1 MKLTVIQRIILGF
14 AALGCLLLLT
24 SFLSYFG
31 LLDIRNS
38 AETVVNEKMPVQ
50 ARIIEFQANALKL
63 ANITTNGFHE
73 RDLSLLNANKTS
85 YEQSEV
91 LFSENFESLR
101 QLLPAESIQGLSQ
114 STAFLNLSQAM
125 YQQREQHLLLENRIS
140 SLGEEVL
147 LIADEASALML
158 DLSYL
163 EGDDPSLP
171 TLIGAG
177 TSIDNKLAPMLSG
190 IKELSASDDGEMTE
204 RIIGDLEYGISNIQ
218 VDKDYIN
225 RLAEDVDDEGLVSLF
240 NEQYDLLKPQLEGSD
255 GLFALQRQ
263 KIIAMDSAV
272 QSNIQAREAL
282 NATLSGI
289 DLLFADI
296 SEDTLQGQNDILD
309 NVQLNVTKS
318 IIISIVGLGAV
329 VGLAVL
335 ATRSITTPLSQIN
348 IGLNKIIDGDLTQRL
363 NDEGHCEFSNLAK
376 KVNELSDSLRR
387 LVGNIHDQELAL
399 EDVTRRS
406 GELSQRS
413 LQQVDL
419 QREKIGETASNT
431 HEVRLKSQ
439 STVQQIGVSLSQL
452 REANNQSQ
460 SMTKLLTESTEQVT
474 GQAKQAEH
482 SATII
487 ARLDENSRNIGSI
500 LDVIKT
506 IAEQTNL
513 LALNAAIEAARA
525 GEQGRGFAVVA
536 DEVRT
541 LATRTQNSTEEIEK
555 MIGSLQSDAQH
566 AVQAIDDGKHQ
577 AHESV
582 QLTQQV
588 NHQVSEITKIVNE
601 LSEINERISHE
612 TREQD
617 VLLEQAAG
625 SLEQIVSL
633 ADEAADSTKQSAAVT
648 SEIEAQMSSLKQA
661 VDRFKV

>member
-617 VLLEQAAG
+617 VLLEEAAG

>member
-31 LLDIRNS
+31 LVDIRNS
-38 AETVVNEKMPVQ
+38 AAAVVDEKMPIQ
-50 ARIIEFQANALKL
+50 ARIIDFQANALKL

-73 RDLSLLNANKTS
+73 RDLTRLKVNQAE
-85 YEQSEV
+85 YQQSER
-91 LFSENFESLR
+91 LFSENFDTLR
-101 QLLPAESIQGLSQ
+101 QLLPTESLQ
-114 STAFLNLSQAM
+114 SLNQANDFLKSSKAM
-125 YQQREQHLLLENRIS
+125 YQHRERHLRLAVSLS
-140 SLGEEVL
+140 ALGEEVL
-147 LIADEASALML
+147 MIADEASALML

-171 TLIGAG
+171 TLVGAG
-177 TSIDNKLAPMLSG
+177 VSIDNKLVPMLTG
-190 IKELSASDDGEMTE
+190 IKELAASDNGELTE
-204 RIIGDLEYGISNIQ
+204 RIVGDLEYGISNIQ

-225 RLAEDVDDEGLVSLF
+225 RLAESINDEGLVDLF
-240 NEQYDLLKPQLEGSD
+240 NQQYGLLIPKLQGD
-255 GLFALQRQ
+255 QGLFALQRQ
-263 KIIAMDSAV
+263 KITAIDSAL
-272 QSNIQAREAL
+272 QRNTQARDAL
-282 NATLSGI
+282 SSTLLGI
-289 DLLFADI
+289 DSLFSDI
-296 SEDTLQGQNDILD
+296 SEETLQGQNDILD

-318 IIISIVGLGAV
+318 VFISVLGLGAV
-329 VGLAVL
+329 IGLAIL

-348 IGLNKIIDGDLTQRL
+348 SGLNKIIDGDLTQRL
-363 NDEGHCEFSNLAK
+363 NDMGHCEFANLAK

-387 LVGNIHDQELAL
+387 LVGNIHEQELAL

-406 GELSQRS
+406 GEMSQRS
-413 LQQVDL
+413 LQQVDI
-419 QREKIGETASNT
+419 QRQKIGETANNT

-439 STVQQIGVSLSQL
+439 SNVQQIAVSLSQL
-452 REANNQSQ
+452 REANNQGQ
-460 SMTKLLTESTEQVT
+460 NMTNLLTESEQQVTEQ
-474 GQAKQAEH
+474 AKHAEH
-482 SATII
+482 SAQII
-487 ARLDENSRNIGSI
+487 ARLDEKSRSIGSI

-555 MIGSLQSDAQH
+555 MIGSLQSDAQR
-566 AVQAIDDGKHQ
+566 AVQAIDDGKNQ

-582 QLTQQV
+582 ELTQQV
-588 NHQVSEITKIVNE
+588 HHQVSEITKIVIE
-601 LSEINERISHE
+601 LSEINEHISNE

-617 VLLEQAAG
+617 VLLEQASG
-625 SLEQIVSL
+625 SLEQLVLL
-633 ADEAADSTKQSAAVT
+633 ADEAADSTEQSAT
-648 SEIEAQMSSLKQA
+648 MTLDIEAQMSSLKQA

>member
-1 MKLTVIQRIILGF
+1 MKLTVIQKIILGF

-31 LLDIRNS
+31 LVDIRNS
-38 AETVVNEKMPVQ
+38 AAAVVDVKMPIQ
-50 ARIIEFQANALKL
+50 ARIIDFQANALKL

-73 RDLSLLNANKTS
+73 RDLTRLKANQTE
-85 YEQSEV
+85 YQQSER
-91 LFSENFESLR
+91 LFSENFDALR
-101 QLLPAESIQGLSQ
+101 QLLPTESLQ
-114 STAFLNLSQAM
+114 SLNQANDFLKSSKAM
-125 YQQREQHLLLENRIS
+125 YQHRERHLRLAASLS
-140 SLGEEVL
+140 ALGEEVL
-147 LIADEASALML
+147 MIADEASALML

-171 TLIGAG
+171 TLVGAG
-177 TSIDNKLAPMLSG
+177 VSIDNKLVPMLSG
-190 IKELSASDDGEMTE
+190 IKELAASDNGELTE
-204 RIIGDLEYGISNIQ
+204 RIVGDLEYGISNMQ

-225 RLAEDVDDEGLVSLF
+225 RLAETINDEGLVDLF
-240 NEQYDLLKPQLEGSD
+240 NQQYGLLTPKLQGD
-255 GLFALQRQ
+255 QGLFALQRQ
-263 KIIAMDSAV
+263 KITAINSAL
-272 QSNIQAREAL
+272 QRNTQAREAL
-282 NATLSGI
+282 SATLIGI
-289 DLLFADI
+289 DSLFSVI
-296 SEDTLQGQNDILD
+296 SEQTLQGQNDILD

-318 IIISIVGLGAV
+318 IFISVLGLGAV
-329 VGLAVL
+329 IGLAIL

-348 IGLNKIIDGDLTQRL
+348 SGLNKIIDGDLTQRL
-363 NDEGHCEFSNLAK
+363 NDMGHCEFANLAK

-387 LVGNIHDQELAL
+387 LVGNIHEQELAL

-406 GELSQRS
+406 GEMSQRS
-413 LQQVDL
+413 LQQVDI
-419 QREKIGETASNT
+419 QRQKIGEAANNT

-439 STVQQIGVSLSQL
+439 SNVQQIAVSLSQL
-452 REANNQSQ
+452 REANNQGQ
-460 SMTKLLTESTEQVT
+460 NMTNLLTESKQQVT
-474 GQAKQAEH
+474 EQAKQAEH
-482 SATII
+482 SAQII
-487 ARLDENSRNIGSI
+487 ACLDEKSRSIGSI

-566 AVQAIDDGKHQ
+566 AVQAIDDGKNQ

-582 QLTQQV
+582 ELTQQV
-588 NHQVSEITKIVNE
+588 HHQVSEITKIVIE
-601 LSEINERISHE
+601 LSEINEHISNE

-617 VLLEQAAG
+617 VLLEQASG
-625 SLEQIVSL
+625 SLEHLVSL
-633 ADEAADSTKQSAAVT
+633 ADEAANSTEQSAT
-648 SEIEAQMSSLKQA
+648 MTFDIEAQMSSLKQA

>member
-31 LLDIRNS
+31 LVDIRNS
-38 AETVVNEKMPVQ
+38 AAAVVDEKMPIQ
-50 ARIIEFQANALKL
+50 ARIIDFQANALKL

-73 RDLSLLNANKTS
+73 RDLTRLKANQAE
-85 YEQSEV
+85 YQQSER
-91 LFSENFESLR
+91 LFSENFDTLR
-101 QLLPAESIQGLSQ
+101 QLLPTESLQ
-114 STAFLNLSQAM
+114 SLNQANDFLKSSKAM
-125 YQQREQHLLLENRIS
+125 YQHRERHLRLAVSLS
-140 SLGEEVL
+140 ALGEEVL
-147 LIADEASALML
+147 MIADEASALML

-171 TLIGAG
+171 TLVGAG
-177 TSIDNKLAPMLSG
+177 VSIDNKLAPMLSG
-190 IKELSASDDGEMTE
+190 IKELVASDNGELTE
-204 RIIGDLEYGISNIQ
+204 RIVDDLEYGISNIQ

-225 RLAEDVDDEGLVSLF
+225 RLAESINDEGLVDLF
-240 NEQYDLLKPQLEGSD
+240 NQQYGLLIPKLQGD
-255 GLFALQRQ
+255 QGLFALQRQ
-263 KIIAMDSAV
+263 KITAIDSAL
-272 QSNIQAREAL
+272 QRNTQARDAL
-282 NATLSGI
+282 SSTLLGI
-289 DLLFADI
+289 DSLFSDI
-296 SEDTLQGQNDILD
+296 SEETLQGQNDILD

-318 IIISIVGLGAV
+318 VFISVLGLGAV
-329 VGLAVL
+329 IGLAIL

-348 IGLNKIIDGDLTQRL
+348 SGLNKIIDGDLTQRL
-363 NDEGHCEFSNLAK
+363 NDMGHCEFANLAK

-387 LVGNIHDQELAL
+387 LVGNIHEQELAL

-406 GELSQRS
+406 GEMSQRS
-413 LQQVDL
+413 LQQVDI
-419 QREKIGETASNT
+419 QRQKIGETANNT

-439 STVQQIGVSLSQL
+439 SNVQQIAVSLSQL
-452 REANNQSQ
+452 REANNQGQ
-460 SMTKLLTESTEQVT
+460 NMTNLLTESEQQVTEQ
-474 GQAKQAEH
+474 AKHAEH
-482 SATII
+482 SAQII
-487 ARLDENSRNIGSI
+487 ARLDEKSRSIGSI

-555 MIGSLQSDAQH
+555 MIGSLQSDAQR
-566 AVQAIDDGKHQ
+566 AVQAIDDGKNQ

-582 QLTQQV
+582 ELTQQV
-588 NHQVSEITKIVNE
+588 HHQVSEITKIVIE
-601 LSEINERISHE
+601 LSEINEHISNE

-617 VLLEQAAG
+617 VLLEQASG
-625 SLEQIVSL
+625 SLEQLVLL
-633 ADEAADSTKQSAAVT
+633 ADEAADSTEQSAT
-648 SEIEAQMSSLKQA
+648 MTLDIEAQMSSLKQA